1 MKIIRI
7 CILIATLVFN
17 GSFVFSYMYANDT
30 DSVFPENDRGSISDL
45 LVTGAAGFIDSNCE
59 ALLLLR
65 EYEISSNSSFSI
77 TNALLRTENALNKLE
92 ESKKSF
98 TDALNLGETCGYVK
112 TFRDMLIDFNYDACI
127 LEEKLNSE
135 IANSVAH
142 YLKKGDVLGMYR
154 KNIENIDELIDILKD
169 IQGTLKNNAK
179 PDITVFW
186 RLLQKFS
193 ISKLFGNYATV
204 LSIKAFHEN

>member
-1 MKIIRI
+1 MKILKIG
-7 CILIATLVFN
+7 ILTAAILSTFFNLYGDMVLNDSDPVFQ
-17 GSFVFSYMYANDT
+17 G
-30 DSVFPENDRGSISDL
+30 PERGSISDL
-45 LVTGAAGFIDSNCE
+45 LVNGAAGFIDANCE

-65 EYEISSNSSFSI
+65 VYEISANESFSI

-92 ESKKSF
+92 ESRKSF
-98 TDALNLGETCGYVK
+98 SEALKLGETCGYVK
-112 TFRDMLIDFNYDACI
+112 TYRDMLIAFDYDAYI

-135 IANSVAH
+135 IANSVAY

-154 KNIENIDELIDILKD
+154 KNIENIDELIGILKN
-169 IQGTLKNNAK
+169 IQSTLRNNEK
-179 PDITVFW
+179 PDITIFW

-204 LSIKAFHEN
+204 LSIRAFKEN